1 MSTNNINYASPSVT
15 IGNAP
20 TPGAPDRKSIHATTS
35 TTHSGVVMNRQ
46 MRLEQ
51 DLEAVAPPPA
61 PEPPT
66 PPTPVFHLPASVVG

>member
-1 MSTNNINYASPSVT
+1 MSTTNINYASPSAT
-15 IGNAP
+15 LGRAP
-20 TPGAPDRKSIHATTS
+20 TPGAPDRKSIHATI
-35 TTHSGVVMNRQ
+35 TTQPGVVTHRQ

-66 PPTPVFHLPASVVG
+66 PPTPTFILPASVVG